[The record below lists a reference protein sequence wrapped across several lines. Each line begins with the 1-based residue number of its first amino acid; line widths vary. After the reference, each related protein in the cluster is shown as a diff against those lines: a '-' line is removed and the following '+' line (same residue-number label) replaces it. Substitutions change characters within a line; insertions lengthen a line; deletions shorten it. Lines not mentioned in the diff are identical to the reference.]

1 MLLAAVMDPLPRCFL
16 RTDLLGPHGF
26 CGSQQ
31 CRPLLPQDL
40 NCPLAN
46 TVLLPTFH
54 ESVSQACGSE
64 ANLDQAWP
72 PT

>member
-1 MLLAAVMDPLPRCFL
+1 MILAAVMDPFPRCFL

-31 CRPLLPQDL
+31 RGPLLAQDL

-46 TVLLPTFH
+46 TVPFPTFH
-54 ESVSQACGSE
+54 ESVSQACGPE
-64 ANLDQAWP
+64 ANLYQAWP